1 MEFNILLS
9 EGPVL
14 PGRTV
19 PVLAPVVDI
28 SAINIANILVLERIE
43 GQLGLI
49 RTPCAI
55 RRVVVRDIAKETI
68 EALVHF
74 SFDHEVG
81 RESPDF
87 VVESTA
93 AAIGVHGVSAEQDIK
108 GRELEWIHIHSQRH
122 FNKVKMECESEATE
136 NFTDELRIR

>member
-1 MEFNILLS
+1 MDVNILLS

-14 PGRTV
+14 PCRTV

-43 GQLGLI
+43 GQLGLV

-55 RRVVVRDIAKETI
+55 IRVVVRESAEETI
-68 EALVHF
+68 GALVH
-74 SFDHEVG
+74 SGFDHEVG

-108 GRELEWIHIHSQRH
+108 GCELEWIHIHSQRH
-122 FNKVKMECESEATE
+122 FNKNKMECEPEATE

>member
-1 MEFNILLS
+1 MDFNILLS

-14 PGRTV
+14 PCRTV

-55 RRVVVRDIAKETI
+55 RRVVVRDIAEATI

-81 RESPDF
+81 RDSPDF
-87 VVESTA
+87 GVESGA
-93 AAIGVHGVSAEQDIK
+93 AAIGVHGISAEQDIK
-108 GRELEWIHIHSQRH
+108 GCELEWIHIHSQRH